1 MCVTIY
7 GRFFKHTLITAF
19 RNTRQ
24 KEAAHQFPSEQLP
37 ISFTHIQNSI
47 SATAASLFL
56 LSSLFSLC
64 LSLRNYVVNWCYSC
78 DNCFRISCDVDILI
92 LGDFKVFHTKRI
104 TNLHTSHIN
113 LDLVNQ
119 ICRKCF
125 LCNLFQLILQ
135 NT

>member
-92 LGDFKVFHTKRI
+92 LGDFKVFHTKRMAKKRQKDHWHSL
-104 TNLHTSHIN
+104 N
-113 LDLVNQ
+113 
-119 ICRKCF
+119 
-125 LCNLFQLILQ
+125 
-135 NT
+135 